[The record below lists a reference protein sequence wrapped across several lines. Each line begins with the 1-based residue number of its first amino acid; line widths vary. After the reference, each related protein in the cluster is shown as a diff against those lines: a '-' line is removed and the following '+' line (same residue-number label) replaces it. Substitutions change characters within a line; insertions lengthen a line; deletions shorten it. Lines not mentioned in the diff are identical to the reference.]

1 MHQRPKRVYFPIDL
15 GKGKYDTVA
24 KNYGSLQIFN
34 KLGFFVKNSDIKMGR
49 SQFIL
54 WAFPYFRI
62 PTWDKHIGK
71 LEIGRRSKNNKI
83 LFPLSLFHICAKKF
97 SHCGFVFRQNKQ

>member
-24 KNYGSLQIFN
+24 KSYGALQIFN
-34 KLGFFVKNSDIKMGR
+34 ELGIFFFKNSDKKMGR
-49 SQFIL
+49 SQSIL

-62 PTWDKHIGK
+62 PTWDKHIGNMP
-71 LEIGRRSKNNKI
+71 EE
-83 LFPLSLFHICAKKF
+83 
-97 SHCGFVFRQNKQ
+97 